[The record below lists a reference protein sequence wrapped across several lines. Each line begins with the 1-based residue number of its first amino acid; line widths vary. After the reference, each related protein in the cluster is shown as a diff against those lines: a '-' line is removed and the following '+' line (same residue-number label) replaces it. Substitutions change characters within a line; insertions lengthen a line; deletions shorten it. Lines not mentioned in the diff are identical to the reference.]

1 MKHGV
6 SNSPDSEFPYWVLPD
21 KAHFNTTYGTSWDTD
36 KTNQNEENF
45 RNTLGQSCKGKWMET
60 NHRYF
65 FELEEDYQMFL
76 VMCSLIN

>member
-21 KAHFNTTYGTSWDTD
+21 KPMDQLGAAWDRP
-36 KTNQNEENF
+36 KTAKIAEQY

-76 VMCSLIN
+76 VMLTLTN